1 MAPPAPIKCSEC
13 DFSTQ
18 AGLPTYDLVM
28 RHLETHSRVSHPHG
42 YAAQAGASMGEG
54 KQERLPRPTLDIGIT
69 EADWTFFK
77 SQWDRYKRSTR
88 LLGQEAID
96 QLWACATE
104 ELGRQCHDA
113 GATEETSEEE
123 LLVMFKKCSARCR
136 AHNKRVNMVDLLNLS
151 HELEE
156 AASKFISMVRG
167 QARLT

>member
-1 MAPPAPIKCSEC
+1 MALPSPIKCSEC

-18 AGLPTYDLVM
+18 AGLPTYELIM
-28 RHLETHSRVSHPHG
+28 RHLETHSRVAHPHG

-104 ELGRQCHDA
+104 ELGRQCHYA

-123 LLVMFKKCSARCR
+123 LLVMFKKCSIREQ
-136 AHNKRVNMVDLLNLS
+136 KKPVNVVEFLNLS
-151 HELEE
+151 QETEE
-156 AASKFISMVRG
+156 AASNFISRAKG
-167 QARLT
+167 QARRT